1 MLIFKTK
8 YWNNWNLSTVYG
20 MLLAED
26 K

>member
-8 YWNNWNLSTVYG
+8 YNFCNT
-20 MLLAED
+20 